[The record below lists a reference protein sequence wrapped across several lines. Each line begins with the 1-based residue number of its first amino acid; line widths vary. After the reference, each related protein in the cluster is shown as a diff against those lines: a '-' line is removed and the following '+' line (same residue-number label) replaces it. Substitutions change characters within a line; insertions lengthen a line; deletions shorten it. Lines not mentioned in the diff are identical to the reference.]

1 MRQGTH
7 HLGTKRAQG
16 QNGRVKAPPIS
27 SEEARAFLEA
37 RYRRIQHLER
47 LGGGFWSS
55 AFRFIAGGQ
64 ELVVRFGTERSWF
77 EADRAAMA
85 FSSPRLPVPEMVE
98 IGEMADRIFA
108 ISRRHHGVFLEL
120 VRPDQAY
127 QAGPMLAGLLEA
139 LFSIPKSDDLPVGW
153 QWSPPTTISWRH
165 WLVEALGDRPD
176 REEVSPWRETL
187 AAADP
192 ALGRLQAVAETRV
205 TELLDACPE
214 RRDLVHRDLLHG
226 NVLVTEDASEVT
238 AVFSWKCSVRGD
250 FLYDVAWCTFWAP
263 FHPGIA
269 AIEPWGLALSSGPIQ
284 ADRSALVEAAVRH
297 HCYELH
303 IGLEH
308 LAFNT
313 WVGDRQALV
322 QTAQVLSDILERGP
336 LVEPR

>member
-1 MRQGTH
+1 M
-7 HLGTKRAQG
+7 
-16 QNGRVKAPPIS
+16 KAPPIS
-27 SEEARAFLEA
+27 IREARAFLET
-37 RYRRIQHLER
+37 RYDTIEQVER

-55 AFRFIAGGQ
+55 AFGYVAGGQ

-85 FSSPRLPVPEMVE
+85 FSSPRLPVPEMLE
-98 IGEMADRIFA
+98 IGEGAGRVFA
-108 ISRRHHGVFLEL
+108 ISRRHHGVFLES
-120 VRPDQAY
+120 VRPDQSHNAR
-127 QAGPMLAGLLEA
+127 PMLAGLLEA
-139 LFSIPKSDDLPVGW
+139 LFAVPKSGGLPVGW
-153 QWSPPTTISWRH
+153 QWSPPTTIGWRD
-165 WLVEALGDRPD
+165 WLVEALEDRPD

-192 ALGRLQAVAETRV
+192 ALGRLRQAAETRM
-205 TELLDACPE
+205 TELLNACPE

-250 FLYDVAWCTFWAP
+250 FLYDVAWCSFWSP

-269 AIEPWGLALSSGPIQ
+269 ATEPWGLALSSGPIQ
-284 ADRSALVEAAVRH
+284 ADDSALVEAAVRH

-303 IGLEH
+303 IGIEH

-313 WVGDRQALV
+313 WVGDRQALE
-322 QTAQVLSDILERGP
+322 QTAQVLRDVLERGP
-336 LVEPR
+336 LVERHADPV